1 MIFVGDD
8 WAEAHHDVCL
18 MGEGGTRLA
27 ARRLPEGPA
36 GVGALHEMVAEH
48 TSDAGEVVVGVETD
62 RGLWVG
68 ALVGAGYRVYAINPK
83 AVSRY
88 RDRHR
93 VGGAKSD
100 RGDAKLL
107 ADLVRTDRHNHRRVA
122 GDSPGAEGIKIV
134 ARAHQNLI
142 WARVRH
148 TNGVRNAL
156 REYYPA
162 ALETF
167 GDLADRD
174 TLAILGRAPTPSQG
188 TRLTVTQIRAAL
200 KTGGR
205 RRTLDA
211 TARKIQQG
219 LRGAHLAAPGP
230 VADAY
235 GTTVASLVRIIAETN
250 RQITELEATLHTRF
264 GEHPDAAVYLSQPR
278 LAKRARRPGAR
289 RVFEVRP
296 QPLHQRQVTQ
306 KLRRHVAYHHR
317 VGTVNTPSLPAT
329 SEKRRLPNALD
340 Q

>member
-1 MIFVGDD
+1 M
-8 WAEAHHDVCL
+8 WWCC
-18 MGEGGTRLA
+18 MRW
-27 ARRLPEGPA
+27 LPSTHPIPA
-36 GVGALHEMVAEH
+36 
-48 TSDAGEVVVGVETD
+48 EVVVGIETD

-88 RDRHR
+88 RDRHSLA
-93 VGGAKSD
+93 GAKSD
-100 RGDAKLL
+100 RGDAKVL
-107 ADLVRTDRHNHRRVA
+107 ADLVRTDRHNHRPVA
-122 GDSPGAEGIKIV
+122 GDSPETEGIKIV
-134 ARAHQNLI
+134 ARAYQNLV

-200 KTGGR
+200 KTAGR

-219 LRGAHLAAPGP
+219 LRGAQLAAPRP
-230 VADAY
+230 VEDAY
-235 GTTVASLVRIIAETN
+235 GTTVASLVRIIAEN
-250 RQITELEATLHTRF
+250 QPPDHRTRSDPP
-264 GEHPDAAVYLSQPR
+264 HP
-278 LAKRARRPGAR
+278 
-289 RVFEVRP
+289 F
-296 QPLHQRQVTQ
+296 
-306 KLRRHVAYHHR
+306 
-317 VGTVNTPSLPAT
+317 
-329 SEKRRLPNALD
+329 
-340 Q
+340 

>member
-1 MIFVGDD
+1 M
-8 WAEAHHDVCL
+8 
-18 MGEGGTRLA
+18 
-27 ARRLPEGPA
+27 
-36 GVGALHEMVAEH
+36 
-48 TSDAGEVVVGVETD
+48 
-62 RGLWVG
+62 
-68 ALVGAGYRVYAINPK
+68 
-83 AVSRY
+83 
-88 RDRHR
+88 
-93 VGGAKSD
+93 
-100 RGDAKLL
+100 
-107 ADLVRTDRHNHRRVA
+107 
-122 GDSPGAEGIKIV
+122 
-134 ARAHQNLI
+134 ARAYQNLV

-162 ALETF
+162 AFETF

-200 KTGGR
+200 KTAGR

-219 LRGAHLAAPGP
+219 LRGAQLAAPGP

-250 RQITELEATLHTRF
+250 RQITELEETLHTRF

-278 LAKRARRPGAR
+278 LGTVLGRPDAR

-296 QPLHQRQVTQ
+296 RPLHQRQVTPQ
-306 KLRRHVAYHHR
+306 LRRHVAHHHR
-317 VGTVNTPSLPAT
+317 HRTQTRRRCTSRPKSGVSTTPSTNRRFCSLTRSPGARAFYDQKRAAGDVHHQALRALANRLVGILHGCLKHQTPYNEHTAWAHRTAT
-329 SEKRRLPNALD
+329 NRAAA
-340 Q
+340 